1 MRAFRD
7 IVSGNQQDS
16 RIKNLIVEDIM
27 KRGVKT
33 VKSNTLMSDVTA
45 MMLKEKIGGL
55 PVMNLEGDMVGF
67 ITRRNIISAFAQ

>member
-33 VKSNTLMSDVTA
+33 VQSNTLMSDVTA